1 MDKVLEIKS
10 EKTLSFSGLV
20 NGYGDKIASVHLLLA
35 STMMTNNLRIR
46 NLAKCEDVQS
56 LKAWLN
62 KSLNFDFKSEDGY
75 FETLVIDHNNKI
87 DLTKISHIRGS
98 ICLTSACMLKYGSVS
113 FFSNVGGC
121 NFTNRP
127 IGKHL
132 ELLFAFGGNLNQVDQ
147 LFTFTLEKI
156 PQQIEFDCSTNFGQ
170 SVGVTCH
177 ALIASLIYNNTMI
190 LNNCALEPAVQ
201 TLVDL
206 LRSVDNRKIV
216 QTGRSIYLGP
226 ATKTENAHKNIQVNV
241 PYDYTI
247 ITTYVCAG
255 IACGKADIV
264 FQDVHRIPL
273 FMKKLLKN
281 LGVFYENTEPGIRI
295 RVNQKDLRHPGYLM
309 CEPWPGLPTDVGP
322 VVAAALCCFPGVTTI
337 FDTVYDKRL
346 SHVSILDEMGYKIS
360 GIGQLTQI
368 SGKHNMIK
376 KSLNVK
382 VPDIRAGAA
391 AIIGAV
397 GRRGVAILEN
407 CQQIFRGY
415 ENIVNDFQKLGI
427 SIEIKN
433 S

>member
-1 MDKVLEIKS
+1 MDKILEIKR
-10 EKTLSFSGLV
+10 EKTQSFSGLV
-20 NGYGDKIASVHLLLA
+20 DGYGDKIASVHLLLA
-35 STMMTNNLRIR
+35 STMMTGNLKIG
-46 NLAKCEDVQS
+46 NLAKCKDVQS
-56 LKAWLN
+56 IKAWLS
-62 KSLNFDFKSEDGY
+62 KSLNFNFKPEDNN
-75 FETLVIDHNNKI
+75 FETLVLDHNKKI
-87 DLTKISHIRGS
+87 DLTEISYLRGS
-98 ICLTSACMLKYGSVS
+98 ICLASACMLKYGLVS

-132 ELLFAFGGNLNQVDQ
+132 ELLFAFGGSLSQVDQ
-147 LFTFTLEKI
+147 LFTFTLETI
-156 PQQIEFDCSTNFGQ
+156 PKQIEFDCSTNFGP

-177 ALIASLIYNNTMI
+177 ALITSLMYKNTMI

-216 QTGRSIYLGP
+216 QTGRSIYLGS
-226 ATKTENAHKNIQVNV
+226 TIKTGNSHENIQVSI

-247 ITTYVCAG
+247 ITTYICAG
-255 IACGKADIV
+255 IACGNADIV
-264 FQDVHRIPL
+264 FKDVHRIPL

-281 LGVFYENTEPGIRI
+281 LGVFYENTELGIRI
-295 RVNQKDLRHPGYLM
+295 KVNRKDLKHPGYLI

-337 FDTVYDKRL
+337 LDTIYDKRL
-346 SHVSILDEMGYKIS
+346 SHVSLLDEMGYEIS
-360 GIGQLTQI
+360 GIGQITQI
-368 SGKHNMIK
+368 SGKYNMIK
-376 KSLNVK
+376 KSFNIK

-397 GRRGVAILEN
+397 GKHGVVILEN
-407 CQQIFRGY
+407 YQQIFRGY

-427 SIEIKN
+427 SIQIKN